1 MEQVKRVIS
10 EESGATS
17 VEYALMAGLIAVVI
31 AAAVQ
36 ALGANLIP
44 IFDSAAAGLV
54 GS

>member
-1 MEQVKRVIS
+1 MGRARNLVRDEA
-10 EESGATS
+10 GATS

-36 ALGANLIP
+36 TLGANLIP
-44 IFDSAAAGLV
+44 IFNNAAAGI

>member
-1 MEQVKRVIS
+1 MDQVRHFVS

-36 ALGANLIP
+36 ALGVSLIP
-44 IFDSAAAGLV
+44 IFDNAAAGI